1 MASKITIDTS
11 RLLPPA
17 GQTSR
22 GRGGAIVQSTGGGI
36 VRSLGQSFSGAV
48 QEITNVREKQQQQ
61 TFTFLSR
68 QLQAINNNI
77 LAVAN
82 NITALTSALQADTR
96 QEEANIQQT
105 RVQRIRSAEKESFGR
120 AEGILENR
128 IVRALTAPVKKVT
141 GAVQGGLD
149 KLKNALMLLF
159 VGWLGDKIFKMFQ
172 ADAEGNESEF
182 NKLKNEVVV
191 ALAAAGGAFL
201 ALNGGLL
208 GIMATI
214 GGISASVAGFLLTRP
229 FVWLK
234 NLFFPARPPVSGGGG
249 GRVPPAGG
257 GSSSG
262 RGQSGGGRSGG
273 GSSSGGRSGG
283 GQSGGGQSGGGRS
296 GGGRSGGQSGGGAT
310 PRGGGGI
317 FGRLGRLIP
326 SPIKNNVKKLGQL
339 FQRPKNA
346 VVNLG
351 KGILPFLGRLLAV
364 AGFVGGAKGRMD
376 RGQSPAQAVLGY
388 LPEFLL
394 TYGGATLGLKAGA
407 LAGGGILSVLTAIAG
422 AGLGGML
429 GGMLGQP
436 ITNLIDQNWNPEW
449 DKALSFINDPIR
461 KFLEDQGLVEKA
473 AAPTSPTTSPSPSAT
488 QSKTGE
494 TMGDLPVIAPP
505 AERLDS
511 LITQQGS
518 DARAADLA
526 QRGPAEG
533 TPTLIDLT
541 GGMYGEKTKQ
551 KEQIY
556 PSTNSAKIPNI
567 PTADLAN
574 PFRDFAR
581 SIYNVGV

>member
-120 AEGILENR
+120 AENILENR
-128 IVRALTAPVKKVT
+128 IVRALTKPVKKVT
-141 GAVQGGLD
+141 SAVQGGLD

-172 ADAEGNESEF
+172 ADAEGNEERF
-182 NKLKNEVVV
+182 NELKKQVGI

-214 GGISASVAGFLLTRP
+214 GGIAASVAGFLLTRP
-229 FVWLK
+229 FAWLK
-234 NLFFPARPPVSGGGG
+234 NLFLPARPPVSGDG

-283 GQSGGGQSGGGRS
+283 GQSGGGRS

-317 FGRLGRLIP
+317 FGRLGRLVP
-326 SPIKNNVKKLGQL
+326 SPIKNNAKRLGAL
-339 FQRPKNA
+339 FARPKNA

-407 LAGGGILSVLTAIAG
+407 LAGGGILSALTAIAG

-449 DKALSFINDPIR
+449 DKALAFINDPIR
-461 KFLEDQGLVEKA
+461 KFLEDQGMVEKA
-473 AAPTSPTTSPSPSAT
+473 AAPASGRTSTAK
-488 QSKTGE
+488 QQQKTGE
-494 TMGDLPVIAPP
+494 MSEGLPVISPP
-505 AERLDS
+505 SERLDS

>member
-141 GAVQGGLD
+141 GAVQGGLN

-159 VGWLGDKIFKMFQ
+159 VGWLSDKIFKMFQ

-182 NKLKNEVVV
+182 DKLKNEVVV

-262 RGQSGGGRSGG
+262 RGQSGGGQR
-273 GSSSGGRSGG
+273 GG
-283 GQSGGGQSGGGRS
+283 GQRGGGRS
-296 GGGRSGGQSGGGAT
+296 GGGSSGGGSPTTPRGGGSPTA

-326 SPIKNNVKKLGQL
+326 SPIKNNAKRLGAL
-339 FQRPKNA
+339 FARPKNA

-407 LAGGGILSVLTAIAG
+407 LAGGGILSALTAIAG

-449 DKALSFINDPIR
+449 DKALAFINDPIR
-461 KFLEDQGLVEKA
+461 KFLEDQGMVEKA
-473 AAPTSPTTSPSPSAT
+473 AAPASGRTSTAK
-488 QSKTGE
+488 QQQKTGE
-494 TMGDLPVIAPP
+494 MSEGLPVISPP
-505 AERLDS
+505 SERLDS